1 MDPGEGFQ
9 ARAVAGAGYGH
20 TIMVTARILSRYQGP
35 PPPPASEG
43 ADRSLGM
50 TEPLYSVQDVAE
62 ALRASPLPA
71 MGSRRCAQGWQ
82 DLMETLEAQDE
93 PIPFTQFLSDAMQYG
108 RWRQAVWCRN
118 EKGHWFAADDWIYE
132 FTYGRH
138 VGRVWR
144 EFPVTYYLKLSIT
157 KTGIQIYMLSC
168 HPSS

>member
-62 ALRASPLPA
+62 ALELLSNLVYDHQAA
-71 MGSRRCAQGWQ
+71 
-82 DLMETLEAQDE
+82 
-93 PIPFTQFLSDAMQYG
+93 FLSD
-108 RWRQAVWCRN
+108 
-118 EKGHWFAADDWIYE
+118 
-132 FTYGRH
+132 
-138 VGRVWR
+138 
-144 EFPVTYYLKLSIT
+144 
-157 KTGIQIYMLSC
+157 
-168 HPSS
+168 